1 MDKKCIQPVLQV
13 AKLMCK
19 SKQLSS
25 NSTKISKLFISDY
38 LDLKQYNQRKYA
50 IFIKLKTRYIRYN
63 EKEYFMWPGRQV
75 VRQGSAKPLSRV
87 RFPPRPPK
95 RRILW
100 GGSQGG
106 QGTGLKN
113 RLCGFDS
120 HPPHQESSLV
130 SIDAGEL
137 FLLGGRRMPQRTK

>member
-1 MDKKCIQPVLQV
+1 
-13 AKLMCK
+13 
-19 SKQLSS
+19 
-25 NSTKISKLFISDY
+25 
-38 LDLKQYNQRKYA
+38 
-50 IFIKLKTRYIRYN
+50 
-63 EKEYFMWPGRQV
+63 MWPGRQV

-120 HPPHQESSLV
+120 HPPHHRRAESALSAFGLLIMKSGGENIGANEVGDEMHLV
-130 SIDAGEL
+130 YKLS
-137 FLLGGRRMPQRTK
+137 F